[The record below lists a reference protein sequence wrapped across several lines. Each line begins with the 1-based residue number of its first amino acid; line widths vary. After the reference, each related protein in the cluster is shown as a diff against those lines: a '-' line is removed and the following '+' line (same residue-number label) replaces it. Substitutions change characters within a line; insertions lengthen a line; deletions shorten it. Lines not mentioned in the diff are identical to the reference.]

1 METKTITQPDAVTVD
16 DAAKML
22 AAIGHPIRLRLFRQL
37 VQVGP
42 AGLPAGDIARLL
54 DMPPSSLNFHL
65 RALQHSGL
73 IGSRNEGRFVIYVAH
88 FDSMSV
94 LLGFLTD
101 NCCGGN
107 PCIPNSTPAELRR
120 CVSKFKTETL

>member
-1 METKTITQPDAVTVD
+1 MKTKTITQTDAVTVD

-88 FDSMSV
+88 FDSMSD

-107 PCIPNSTPAELRR
+107 PCIPNATPAKLRR
-120 CVSKFKTETL
+120 CVSKPKTETS